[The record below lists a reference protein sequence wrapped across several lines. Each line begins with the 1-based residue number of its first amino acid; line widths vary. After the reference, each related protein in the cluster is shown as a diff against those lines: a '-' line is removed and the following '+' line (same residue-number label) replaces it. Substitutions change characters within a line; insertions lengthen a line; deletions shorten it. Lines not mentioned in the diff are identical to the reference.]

1 MMLIFCSL
9 SSIVI
14 LKSFVILPLNRPKN
28 GHVLDTQQSY
38 RGSPSTLDTRNLV
51 RLCWVSHLRLM
62 IKQPESQFDYV
73 DKIFVIYLAWK
84 IFFLQSW
91 LFDWEKGTNLSSLEM
106 PGIITN
112 GMCPVLGH
120 RFFDG
125 IGLSEAQRI
134 SI

>member
-1 MMLIFCSL
+1 MILLINNQEDSLQYNLQNWIKSKLKHFLMMLIFCSL

-14 LKSFVILPLNRPKN
+14 LKTFVILPLNRPKN

-84 IFFLQSW
+84 FF
-91 LFDWEKGTNLSSLEM
+91 FYNHDCFIGKKGRTFL
-106 PGIITN
+106 
-112 GMCPVLGH
+112 
-120 RFFDG
+120 R
-125 IGLSEAQRI
+125 
-134 SI
+134 